1 MHIVAVVEHSD
12 IFPESDLSAYQ
23 EMLAFT
29 SHLNH
34 QGEDYVSY
42 SSTDLSADEHSK
54 WWSDVDR

>member
-42 SSTDLSADEHSK
+42 SSTNLSADEHSK
-54 WWSDVDR
+54 